1 LSAINVHKNYP
12 EFRKAMRII
21 GKLFFIGGGAL
32 TVLFALSSNGKTIA
46 FLPLLREFL
55 LNGTSFTIMWLGNG
69 FLADWLNIQFPWTK
83 SAPKRL
89 IISLIATAIYTFLA
103 WIFFVL
109 LWHISRN
116 GFEHWAFFVGDL
128 QFISFLITFLITLTI
143 SGFVHGGQ
151 FLNNW
156 KMAAIETE
164 RLKKEQISAMYEIL
178 KAQINPHF
186 LFNSFNVLSTLV
198 HKDADL
204 AEKFINQLSKVY
216 RYVLQTRDKEVV
228 PLTEEL
234 EELDAYIFLMKIRFA
249 ESFIFNKNIHT
260 NNIKIAPLTLQML
273 IENALKHNEASKAHP
288 LSIEL
293 FEEAD
298 FIIVKNNI
306 QRKNNVLESTGIG
319 LANITAQYSILS
331 NKRVEITEDN
341 HHFIVKIPK
350 ILNESSHN

>member
-1 LSAINVHKNYP
+1 LTATNIHRNYP
-12 EFRKAMRII
+12 EFRKALSII

-32 TVLFALSSNGKTIA
+32 TILFALSSNSKTIE
-46 FLPLLREFL
+46 FLTLLREFL

-69 FLADWLNIQFPWTK
+69 FLADWLNIQFPWTE
-83 SAPKRL
+83 STQKRL
-89 IISLIATAIYTFLA
+89 IVSLIATAIYTFLA
-103 WIFFVL
+103 WLFFVF
-109 LWHISRN
+109 LWHVSRH
-116 GFEHWAFFVGDL
+116 GFENWQYFTRTL
-128 QFISFLITFLITLTI
+128 QFISFFITFLITLTV

-228 PLTEEL
+228 SLSEEL
-234 EELDAYIFLMKIRFA
+234 EELDAYIFLMKIRFG
-249 ESFIFNKNIHT
+249 ESFIFNKNIQAD
-260 NNIKIAPLTLQML
+260 NIKIAPLTLQIL
-273 IENALKHNEASKAHP
+273 IENALKHNEASNAHP

-293 FEEAD
+293 FEEAN
-298 FIIVKNNI
+298 FIVVMNNI

-319 LANITAQYSILS
+319 LENITAQYSILS
-331 NKRVEITEDN
+331 NKKVEITEDK